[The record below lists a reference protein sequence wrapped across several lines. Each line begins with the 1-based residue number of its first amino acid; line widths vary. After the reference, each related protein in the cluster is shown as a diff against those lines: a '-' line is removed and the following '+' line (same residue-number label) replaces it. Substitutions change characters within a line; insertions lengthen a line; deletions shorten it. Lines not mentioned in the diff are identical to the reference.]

1 MAERGHVPP
10 WRRAGGGRDGHGHA
24 QSGVR
29 HPGHGD
35 IAPGHGARLGNPA
48 DAPWDDSDSERR
60 LLLALGLT
68 AAFMLVEVAGG
79 IYAGSLA
86 LLADA
91 AHMLTDAGSL
101 ALAWIAFRLGRRAA
115 DPERTYGYHRAQMLA
130 AFANGITLFVAVAWI
145 AFEAVD
151 RLLEPV
157 PVMGTPMIAVATAG
171 LVVNV
176 LAWRILSGGRR
187 GNLNLRGAAVHV
199 LGDMLG
205 SVAAL
210 AAAAIVLTTGWTP
223 ADPILSIVVAAVVL
237 RAAVS
242 IVRQSSHI
250 LLEGTPSGIDVQH
263 LAADLKATV
272 PGVLDIHHVHLWGL
286 TPERPIITLHA
297 RIAVSTDPARV
308 LADIKRRLSDDF
320 SIAHSTVQLE
330 TGACVDDRLAT
341 AAGGAEPA
349 RPV

>member
-1 MAERGHVPP
+1 MTERGHVPP
-10 WRRAGGGRDGHGHA
+10 WRTGGVFDGHDHGGARPHGHGH
-24 QSGVR
+24 
-29 HPGHGD
+29 

-48 DAPWDDSDSERR
+48 DAPWDDRDSERR

-68 AAFMLVEVAGG
+68 ASFMLVEVAAG

-101 ALAWIAFRLGRRAA
+101 ALAWVAFRLGRRAA

-130 AFANGITLFVAVAWI
+130 AFINGIALFAAIAWI
-145 AFEAVD
+145 VVEAVQ
-151 RLLEPV
+151 RLIEPV
-157 PVMGTPMIAVATAG
+157 TVLGTPMLVVAVAG
-171 LVVNV
+171 LVVN
-176 LAWRILSGGRR
+176 LLSWRILSGGRR
-187 GNLNLRGAAVHV
+187 GNLNMRGAAVHV

-205 SVAAL
+205 SVAVL
-210 AAAAIVLTTGWTP
+210 VAAAIVLTTGWTS
-223 ADPILSIVVAAVVL
+223 ADPILSVVVAAIVL
-237 RAAVS
+237 RAALS

-250 LLEGTPSGIDVQH
+250 LLEGTPAGIDVQH
-263 LAADLKATV
+263 LADDITTTV
-272 PGVLDIHHVHLWGL
+272 PGVVDVHHVHLWGL

-297 RIAVSTDPARV
+297 RIEPGADQARV
-308 LADIKRRLSDDF
+308 LAAIKRLLAEDF
-320 SIAHSTVQLE
+320 AIAHSTVQIE

-341 AAGGAEPA
+341 AAGGAEPE

>member
-1 MAERGHVPP
+1 MAEREHVPP
-10 WRRAGGGRDGHGHA
+10 WRLGNGAPGGHDHGSLRPHGHGTI
-24 QSGVR
+24 V
-29 HPGHGD
+29 
-35 IAPGHGARLGNPA
+35 PGHGARLGRPA
-48 DAPWDDSDSERR
+48 DAPLDDRDSERR

-68 AAFMLVEVAGG
+68 ASFMLVEVAGG

-115 DPERTYGYHRAQMLA
+115 DPARTYGYHRAQMLA
-130 AFANGITLFVAVAWI
+130 AFINGIALFAAIAWI
-145 AFEAVD
+145 VVEAVQ
-151 RLLEPV
+151 RLIEPV
-157 PVMGTPMIAVATAG
+157 TVLGTPMLVVAVAG

-205 SVAAL
+205 SVAVL
-210 AAAAIVLTTGWTP
+210 AAAAIVLTTGWIP
-223 ADPILSIVVAAVVL
+223 ADPILSVVVAAIVL

-250 LLEGTPSGIDVQH
+250 LLEGTPAGIDVQH
-263 LAADLKATV
+263 LADDITSTV
-272 PGVLDIHHVHLWGL
+272 PEVMDVHHVHLWGL

-297 RIAVSTDPARV
+297 RVEPGADQARV
-308 LADIKRRLSDDF
+308 LAVIKRLLAEDF
-320 SIAHSTVQLE
+320 AIAHSTVQIE

-341 AAGGAEPA
+341 AAGGAGPD